1 MQQRAVEV
9 LVLRHQGGVA
19 YPDRVD
25 HSICFAVATPT
36 AAPVCETYHGC
47 SHNALRDW
55 RGHMQAHAGA
65 MFPAQAHPPP
75 VARVLI
81 CCRSSSFSVDH
92 ATLSMAYCLSE
103 SSSLALS
110 SVSSVSAFLSFTLE
124 SSRSSDLPHRLQSMR
139 PTKFKLPQSWHHQSP
154 SRTFNFGAAATL
166 PAALLEGPPAHAIA
180 FVTTLSSNCLFDSR
194 LAAPRRAR
202 NHAEC

>member
-9 LVLRHQGGVA
+9 LILRHQGGIA
-19 YPDRVD
+19 HLDRLD
-25 HSICFAVATPT
+25 DSICFAVATPT

-124 SSRSSDLPHRLQSMR
+124 SSRSSGNLSHRLQSMR
-139 PTKFKLPQSWHHQSP
+139 PAKFKLPQDWHHQSP
-154 SRTFNFGAAATL
+154 SRNFNFGAAATL
-166 PAALLEGPPAHAIA
+166 PAALLDGPPAHAMSLTLCLRIA
-180 FVTTLSSNCLFDSR
+180 
-194 LAAPRRAR
+194 
-202 NHAEC
+202 